1 MTARSTLPGS
11 GTGASGR
18 TTDVISSIERHL
30 SKQLVRI
37 STVGSLDDGK
47 STLIGRLLHDTG
59 SIYEDHLATLRRDS
73 RGRAGDA
80 AGLDLALVT
89 DGLKAERQQNITID
103 VAYRYFDTP
112 RRKFILADTP
122 GHEQY
127 TRNMVTGASTANVAI
142 VLVDARNGVVTQT
155 RRHAFLASLLGVPH
169 IALAVN
175 KMDAVG
181 YDETVFNSI
190 RDEFEH
196 FATRLEL
203 ADLRSFPVSALHGDN
218 VARRSECMS
227 WYAGESLLEW
237 METVYVGSDHNLVD
251 FRFPV
256 QGVLRPNM
264 DYRGYT
270 GSVASGIVRPGDEVV
285 VLPSM
290 NSSRVEAVDC
300 WQGSLAEAF
309 APMAVTLRLEDGLDV
324 GRGDMIARR
333 HNLPRMDR
341 HVEAMLVW
349 MSDTPME
356 PGLEYW
362 LKHTTRSVRC
372 RFDEVQ
378 YVIDVR
384 TLHRGD
390 PRAMVLNDIGRV
402 RLTTYVPL
410 FFDPYTRNRATG
422 SFIVIHPLTNQTV
435 AAGMIIDR
443 EPSEARPAT
452 MKAAPPPAAL
462 TPQPSRV
469 TPAERETRH
478 GHKAVTVWITGL
490 AGSGKTSLAME
501 LERRLFDLGASAVV
515 LDGENLRLGLS
526 RELDFSPSGRAEHL
540 RRIAE
545 TARLLNDAGQIVIC
559 ATISP
564 HRSDR
569 KQAAAIIGDERFFE
583 VHLDASVTWCEEHDR
598 TGLYRRARDGAVT
611 DLAGVHVPYDPP
623 DNPAV
628 RVRPAETSAAEAA
641 SEVLSVLR
649 NRGILAKSI

>member
-1 MTARSTLPGS
+1 M
-11 GTGASGR
+11 
-18 TTDVISSIERHL
+18 

-73 RGRAGDA
+73 RGRSGDA

-89 DGLKAERQQNITID
+89 DGLRAEREQNITID

-142 VLVDARNGVVTQT
+142 VLVDARNGVVIQT
-155 RRHAFLASLLGVPH
+155 RRHAFLTSLLGVPH
-169 IALAVN
+169 VALAVN

-190 RDEFEH
+190 RDEFEQ
-196 FATRLEL
+196 FATRL
-203 ADLRSFPVSALHGDN
+203 AVTDLRSFPVSALCGEN
-218 VARRSECMS
+218 VARRSEQMP

-237 METVYVGSDHNLVD
+237 LETVYVGSDHNLVD

-264 DYRGYT
+264 DYRGYI
-270 GSVASGIVRPGDEVV
+270 GSVVSGIVRPGDEVV

-290 NSSRVEAVDC
+290 KASRVKTVDS
-300 WQGSLAEAF
+300 WQGPLAEAF
-309 APMAVTLRLEDGLDV
+309 APMAVTLRLEDGLDIA
-324 GRGDMIARR
+324 RGDLIVRR

-341 HVEAMLVW
+341 HIEAMLVW
-349 MSDTPME
+349 MSDAPME

-362 LKHTTRSVRC
+362 LKHTTRTVRC

-384 TLHRGD
+384 TLHRGE
-390 PRAMVLNDIGRV
+390 PRKMVLNDIGRV
-402 RLTTYVPL
+402 RLTTYLPL
-410 FFDPYTRNRATG
+410 FFDPYSRNRATG

-452 MKAAPPPAAL
+452 MDTVQPPAAL
-462 TPQPSRV
+462 TPQQSRV
-469 TPAERETRH
+469 SSAVREARH

-501 LERRLFDLGASAVV
+501 LERRLFDLGAVAVV
-515 LDGENLRLGLS
+515 LDGENVRLGLS
-526 RELDFSPSGRAEHL
+526 RELDFSPSGRVEHL

-545 TARLLNDAGQIVIC
+545 MARLLNDAGQIVIC

-564 HRSDR
+564 YRSDR
-569 KQAAAIIGDERFFE
+569 KQVAAIVGDERFFE
-583 VHLDASVTWCEEHDR
+583 VHLDASPEWCEAHEL
-598 TGLYRRARDGAVT
+598 TGLYRRAREGAVAHV
-611 DLAGVHVPYDPP
+611 AGVHIPYEQP
-623 DNPAV
+623 DLPLV
-628 RVRPAETSAAEAA
+628 RIHPGETSVADAA
-641 SEVLSVLR
+641 SRVLTALR
-649 NRGILAKSI
+649 EHEILTTPE